1 MNATPD
7 MMATAFKMFA
17 ALGIVLGALFIVFYF
32 ARRIS
37 KIENSVTNQKLIRVL
52 ANKFIGVKKNICAV
66 EVPGALLI
74 LGITHNHITL
84 LSKIEDQEILE
95 KIHHDTKTQVPLSFS
110 EQLTKIAARFKS
122 GKDHSNEYGDR
133 PRSTR

>member
-1 MNATPD
+1 MNAAPD

-37 KIENSVTNQKLIRVL
+37 KIENSGTKEKLIRVL

-66 EVPGALLI
+66 QVPGALLI
-74 LGITHNHITL
+74 LGVTHNHITL
-84 LSKIEDQEILE
+84 LTKIEDQDILE
-95 KIHHDTKTQVPLSFS
+95 KIQQNPNTQMPMSFS
-110 EQLTKIAARFKS
+110 EHLTKIAAKFKS
-122 GKDHSNEYGDR
+122 GKDHLN
-133 PRSTR
+133 

>member
-1 MNATPD
+1 MNAAPD

-37 KIENSVTNQKLIRVL
+37 KIENSGTNQKLIRVL

-74 LGITHNHITL
+74 LGVTHNHITL
-84 LSKIEDQEILE
+84 LTKIEDQETLE
-95 KIHHDTKTQVPLSFS
+95 KIHHNPNRQMPVSFS
-110 EQLTKIAARFKS
+110 EHLNKFTAKFKF
-122 GKDHSNEYGDR
+122 GKDNPNEYDG
-133 PRSTR
+133 RSR

>member
-1 MNATPD
+1 MNAAPD

-17 ALGIVLGALFIVFYF
+17 ALGIVLGVLFIIFYF

-37 KIENSVTNQKLIRVL
+37 KIENSGTKEKLIRVL

-74 LGITHNHITL
+74 LGVTHNQITL
-84 LSKIEDQEILE
+84 LTKIEDQEILE
-95 KIHHDTKTQVPLSFS
+95 KIQHNPNTQMPMSFS
-110 EQLTKIAARFKS
+110 EHLNKIAAKFKS
-122 GKDHSNEYGDR
+122 GKDNLN
-133 PRSTR
+133 

>member
-1 MNATPD
+1 MNAAPD

-17 ALGIVLGALFIVFYF
+17 ALGIVLGVLFIIFYF

-37 KIENSVTNQKLIRVL
+37 KIDNSGTKEKLIRVL

-74 LGITHNHITL
+74 LGVTHNQITL
-84 LSKIEDQEILE
+84 LTKIEDQEILE
-95 KIHHDTKTQVPLSFS
+95 KIQHNPNAQMPMSFS
-110 EQLTKIAARFKS
+110 EQLNKIVAKFKS
-122 GKDHSNEYGDR
+122 GKDNLN
-133 PRSTR
+133 

>member
-1 MNATPD
+1 MNAVPD

-37 KIENSVTNQKLIRVL
+37 KIENSRTKEKLIRVL

-74 LGITHNHITL
+74 LGVTHNHITL
-84 LSKIEDQEILE
+84 LTKIEDQEILE
-95 KIHHDTKTQVPLSFS
+95 KIQQNPNTQMTMSFS
-110 EQLTKIAARFKS
+110 EQLTKIAAKFKS
-122 GKDHSNEYGDR
+122 GKDNLN
-133 PRSTR
+133 

>member
-1 MNATPD
+1 MNAAPD

-17 ALGIVLGALFIVFYF
+17 ALAIVLGALFIVFYF

-37 KIENSVTNQKLIRVL
+37 KIENSGTKEKLIRVL

-74 LGITHNHITL
+74 LGVTHNHITL
-84 LSKIEDQEILE
+84 LTKIEDQEILE
-95 KIHHDTKTQVPLSFS
+95 KIQQSATTQMPMSFS
-110 EQLTKIAARFKS
+110 EQLTKIAAKFKS
-122 GKDHSNEYGDR
+122 GKDNLN
-133 PRSTR
+133 